1 MAVQLVCTTCRR
13 DFSVVDFTIQ
23 EFVFESCQARVAYL
37 RVFIFQCEITRKAVN
52 HFPTSFVLLSG
63 WLQKPVWLYLVQQG

>member
-1 MAVQLVCTTCRR
+1 MAVQLACTTCRR
-13 DFSVVDFTIQ
+13 DFSGVDFTIQ

-52 HFPTSFVLLSG
+52 
-63 WLQKPVWLYLVQQG
+63 